1 VSFQVRS
8 TLSKGQDLLFSW
20 IGIAVLIGLYCL
32 VTYGGFAKPLFLPPP
47 GDILD
52 GLRHFDE
59 RGWLFPAMERSFLR
73 VIAALLLV
81 AAIGTPIGVVMG
93 AYTPIDSM
101 LNRIV
106 NAFKAIPPTGLIGLI
121 ILWFS
126 IEEKAKIVFLFLG
139 SIFYMILLV
148 RNAIQAVRD
157 DYIVVA
163 RDMGARGGQILR
175 KVLIPAALPQIWEA
189 IIICN
194 GIMWTYIVLAEFI
207 NSNENQIG
215 LGFLLQIGSRTF
227 QSGEV
232 YGTLILIGAIAY
244 FTDWVLKMIQKRFF
258 AWS

>member
-1 VSFQVRS
+1 MSRS
-8 TLSKGQDLLFSW
+8 QDVLFSW
-20 IGIAVLIGLYCL
+20 IGIAVLIGIWCL
-32 VTYGGFAKPLFLPPP
+32 LTYGGFIKPLFLPPP
-47 GDILD
+47 TEVLR
-52 GLRHFDE
+52 GLGHFNDM
-59 RGWLFPAMERSFLR
+59 GWLMPAVWRSFLR
-73 VIAALLLV
+73 VITALALV
-81 AAIGTPIGVVMG
+81 VVIGVPIGVLMG
-93 AYTPIDSM
+93 AYGPIDSA
-101 LNRIV
+101 LNRIL
-106 NAFKAIPPTGLIGLI
+106 NGFKAVPPTGLIGLI

-157 DYIVVA
+157 DFLVVA

-194 GIMWTYIVLAEFI
+194 GIMWTYIVLAEYI
-207 NSNENQIG
+207 NSNEDQIG

-227 QSGEV
+227 QSGQV

-244 FTDWVLKMIQKRFF
+244 LTDWILKAVQRRFF
-258 AWS
+258 AW